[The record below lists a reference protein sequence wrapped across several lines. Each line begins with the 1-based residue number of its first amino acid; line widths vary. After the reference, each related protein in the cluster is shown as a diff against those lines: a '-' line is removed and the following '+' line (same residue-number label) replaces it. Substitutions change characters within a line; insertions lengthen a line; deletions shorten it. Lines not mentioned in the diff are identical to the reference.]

1 MNIKIED
8 TVRKLEDIKIGD
20 LVTLD
25 GRLFLVARF
34 SRITDDL
41 KMGLSPFNSISE
53 QWYISG
59 SEDELGMKLCN
70 DSGLYDIKR
79 YSQEDYELVLKRKV

>member
-34 SRITDDL
+34 SRITDGL
-41 KMGLSPFNSISE
+41 KMGLSPFNSITE
-53 QWYISG
+53 QWYISV

-70 DSGLYDIKR
+70 DSDSYDIKR

>member
-25 GRLFLVARF
+25 DRLFLVSRF
-34 SRITDDL
+34 SRITDGL
-41 KMGLSPFNSISE
+41 KMGLE
-53 QWYISG
+53 KQ
-59 SEDELGMKLCN
+59 
-70 DSGLYDIKR
+70 
-79 YSQEDYELVLKRKV
+79 